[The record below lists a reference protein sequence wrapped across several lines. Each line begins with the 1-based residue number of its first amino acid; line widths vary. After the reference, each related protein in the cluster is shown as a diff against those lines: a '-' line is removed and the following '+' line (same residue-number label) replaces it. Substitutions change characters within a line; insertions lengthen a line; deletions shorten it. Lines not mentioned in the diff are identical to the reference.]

1 MKELKKTPP
10 PVIAENDRVLLW
22 YAWLDGSVGYTE
34 GHGLFFVGGK
44 EIGRVP
50 CLAICEE
57 KLSGKPT
64 LYYCDENWKML
75 GVAAN
80 YESIEAAKRR
90 AELIYPGVATRWVES
105 HFTDEDADRHLA
117 ATASLISS
125 AERGDVPT
133 LKAAIA
139 SGADLDGLDDQ
150 GWTALFHAASRGN
163 VDVLKPLLEAGALN
177 VEGFYALFLATSA
190 GHVEAVRVLLE
201 AGTNLTPEHFVELRD
216 SISGKNTGDKIIL
229 KLLDGSRPGPD

>member
-1 MKELKKTPP
+1 MRPRSGQTVIRYGSPMKESKKTPP

-80 YESIEAAKRR
+80 YESIEAAKRS

-105 HFTDEDADRHLA
+105 HFTDKDADRHLA
-117 ATASLISS
+117 ATASLRRRRISFIS
-125 AERGDVPT
+125 VRHRRRFDRPT
-133 LKAAIA
+133 ARKVQL
-139 SGADLDGLDDQ
+139 
-150 GWTALFHAASRGN
+150 
-163 VDVLKPLLEAGALN
+163 V
-177 VEGFYALFLATSA
+177 
-190 GHVEAVRVLLE
+190 
-201 AGTNLTPEHFVELRD
+201 FVERLRRD
-216 SISGKNTGDKIIL
+216 PVLQQTR
-229 KLLDGSRPGPD
+229 GSRSVCDGGSHSNFLVSNANFRSEGNRHTGV